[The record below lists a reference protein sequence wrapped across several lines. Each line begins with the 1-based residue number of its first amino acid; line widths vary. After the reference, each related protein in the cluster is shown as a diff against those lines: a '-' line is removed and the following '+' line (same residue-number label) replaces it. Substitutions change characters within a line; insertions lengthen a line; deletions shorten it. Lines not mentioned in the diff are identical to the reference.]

1 MNPPTVATDMGMKA
15 HPKATHGT
23 DLPHAAGYQLAEWT
37 LLISWRIIGPMKSE
51 SREAVI
57 GERKQSL
64 EDRLKRIESDI
75 AILKE
80 KVGIR
85 D

>member
-1 MNPPTVATDMGMKA
+1 MELIGPQ
-15 HPKATHGT
+15 
-23 DLPHAAGYQLAEWT
+23 AADCQRAEWT
-37 LLISWRIIGPMKSE
+37 LLISWRIIGPMKFE
-51 SREAVI
+51 SHEAVI
-57 GERKQSL
+57 SERKQSL

-80 KVGIR
+80 KAGIR

>member
-1 MNPPTVATDMGMKA
+1 
-15 HPKATHGT
+15 
-23 DLPHAAGYQLAEWT
+23 
-37 LLISWRIIGPMKSE
+37 MKSE
-51 SREAVI
+51 NHKAVI

-75 AILKE
+75 AILK
-80 KVGIR
+80 KVCIR

>member
-1 MNPPTVATDMGMKA
+1 MKF
-15 HPKATHGT
+15 
-23 DLPHAAGYQLAEWT
+23 
-37 LLISWRIIGPMKSE
+37 E
-51 SREAVI
+51 SHEAVI
-57 GERKQSL
+57 SERKQSL

-80 KVGIR
+80 KAGIR